1 MVSNS
6 SSVPRRMLR
15 NSGIRPM
22 PSGSNRQTSSVM
34 PGRMVGFTMPTT
46 PRQLENDIALPP
58 ALLLVRRN
66 IPLRDVA
73 RVRFAVAA
81 RRVAVTA
88 AARALQKEALAGL
101 QFEPRRG
108 LGLDFLVGADP
119 DDKAG
124 RAAGLPA
131 AKP

>member
-22 PSGSNRQTSSVM
+22 PSGSRRQTSSVM

-58 ALLLVRRN
+58 VLFVIRRN
-66 IPLRDVA
+66 IPLSDVA
-73 RVRFAVAA
+73 RLRFAVAA
-81 RRVAVTA
+81 GRIAVTA
-88 AARALQKEALAGL
+88 AASALQEEALAGL
-101 QFEPRRG
+101 QLEACRG
-108 LGLDFLVGADP
+108 LGLGFLVGSHP
-119 DDKAG
+119 NDKAG
-124 RAAGLPA
+124 RAAGVS
-131 AKP
+131 